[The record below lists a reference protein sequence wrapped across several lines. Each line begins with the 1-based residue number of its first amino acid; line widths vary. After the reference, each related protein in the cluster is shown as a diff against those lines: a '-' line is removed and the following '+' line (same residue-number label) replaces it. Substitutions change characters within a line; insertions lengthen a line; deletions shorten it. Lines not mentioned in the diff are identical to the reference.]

1 MRLGSSPGPLP
12 GNPESHSDRPLT
24 IAHSDSFEASV
35 FLRMASAHCADAGWT
50 ASIGD
55 LHAIDWDRLIAFAL
69 MENAAAPSSDDSSAK
84 RTQGHH
90 GATKWKV
97 LKSVATPGW
106 VNA

>member
-1 MRLGSSPGPLP
+1 VAHRLANYLGIPN
-12 GNPESHSDRPLT
+12 GNSDRPLT
-24 IAHSDSFEASV
+24 MAHPDSLEASV
-35 FLRMASAHCADAGWT
+35 FLRMACARSADAGCS
-50 ASIGD
+50 ASISD

-69 MENAAAPSSDDSSAK
+69 MENAAAPSSDDSTAK
-84 RTQGHH
+84 RTQGHN